1 MGTAGPQSYKACFER
16 IYFGKNNSHSMN
28 IITWRTITWQQFGAA
43 IDMLDNALRACPDHL
58 WRESLWNDP
67 TDAPEYTE
75 FWFIV
80 YHSLFWLDL
89 YLSGSRKGF
98 APPAPFIAGS
108 LPEKPYTKDELQSY
122 LDHCRQKCQAT
133 IEALIDEKANQ
144 RCKFPWGEEV
154 SFAELQ
160 LYSMRHVQ
168 EHASQLSLL
177 LGQKVGSAPDWV
189 PRAESRA
196 A

>member
-1 MGTAGPQSYKACFER
+1 M
-16 IYFGKNNSHSMN
+16 KN
-28 IITWRTITWQQFGAA
+28 ITWRAITWQQIGAA
-43 IDMLDNALRACPDHL
+43 HVLRA
-58 WRESLWNDP
+58 
-67 TDAPEYTE
+67 
-75 FWFIV
+75 
-80 YHSLFWLDL
+80 
-89 YLSGSRKGF
+89 
-98 APPAPFIAGS
+98 
-108 LPEKPYTKDELQSY
+108 Y
-122 LDHCRQKCQAT
+122 LDHCRRKCQET
-133 IEALIDEKANQ
+133 IEVLTDQKADQ
-144 RCKFPWGEEV
+144 LCKFPWCEEV